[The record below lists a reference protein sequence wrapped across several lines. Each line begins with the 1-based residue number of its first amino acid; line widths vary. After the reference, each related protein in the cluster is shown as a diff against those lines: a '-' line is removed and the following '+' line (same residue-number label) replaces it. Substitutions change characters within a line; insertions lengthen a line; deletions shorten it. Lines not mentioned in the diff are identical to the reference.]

1 VSIGRLVPKKG
12 FDVLINACGLLA
24 RQGVPFE
31 LRIIGS
37 GDLRADLLALARG
50 KGIED
55 SVHFTGSV
63 SQDEVV
69 CELAAAEVFALAP
82 VVLADGDRDGI
93 PNVLLEAMAVGL
105 PVVASAVSGIPE
117 VVVDGVSGRLVPERR
132 PDRLAE
138 VLAELLASPEERV
151 RLGAAGR
158 ERALNE
164 WRWDQTIAP
173 LYDLLVAR
181 SGKGVDQVARTVE
194 LTA

>member
-1 VSIGRLVPKKG
+1 
-12 FDVLINACGLLA
+12 
-24 RQGVPFE
+24 
-31 LRIIGS
+31 
-37 GDLRADLLALARG
+37 
-50 KGIED
+50 
-55 SVHFTGSV
+55 
-63 SQDEVV
+63 
-69 CELAAAEVFALAP
+69 VFALAP

-181 SGKGVDQVARTVE
+181 SGNGVDQVARTVE